1 MSKSYLVLAASA
13 ALALT
18 VGIGCNKSSEGGVSG
33 TKDTFKIGAP
43 VMATTI
49 KQGDKQTISVTIDR
63 DSNFQQSV
71 KLDAQAPKGL
81 KVDIDKSTV
90 KSSDPKEVALS
101 ISADKDCP
109 LGDHVV
115 KVTGKPDTGNP
126 TTVDVKVTVT
136 AMK

>member
-43 VMATTI
+43 PLATTI
-49 KQGDKQTISVTIDR
+49 KQGDKQTVPITVDR
-63 DSNFQQSV
+63 DSGFQQSV

-81 KVDIDKSTV
+81 KVDLDKSTV
-90 KSSDPKEVALS
+90 KPSDLKDVALS
-101 ISADKDCP
+101 ITADKDCP

-126 TTVDVKVTVT
+126 TTVEVKVTVT

>member
-1 MSKSYLVLAASA
+1 MSKIHLVLAASA
-13 ALALT
+13 LFALS
-18 VGIGCNKSSEGGVSG
+18 VGIGCNKSSEGGVTG

-49 KQGDKQTISVTIDR
+49 KQGDKQTVSITVDR
-63 DSNFQQSV
+63 DSGFQQSV

-81 KVDIDKSTV
+81 KVDMDKSTV
-90 KSSDPKEVALS
+90 KGSDAKEVALS
-101 ISADKDCP
+101 ITADKDCP

>member
-1 MSKSYLVLAASA
+1 MSKTYLVFAASA
-13 ALALT
+13 ALALAA
-18 VGIGCNKSSEGGVSG
+18 GIGCNKSSEGGISG

-43 VMATTI
+43 AMATTI
-49 KQGDKQTISVTIDR
+49 KQGDKQTVSITVDR
-63 DSNFQQSV
+63 DSAFQQSV

-81 KVDIDKSTV
+81 KVDMDKSTI

-109 LGDHVV
+109 LGDHIV

-126 TTVDVKVTVT
+126 TTVEVKVTVI